1 MLFNLFFY
9 AFILIFLPIIEI
21 NCGKNLGP
29 VNLFFFFVR
38 TEAAE
43 YFVHC
48 CSSPLWDVGP
58 VLSFVF
64 LLFSC
69 IPWCPP
75 CSLLFETYF
84 TTCLF
89 SIQYYILWMW
99 RLVEKDCSFLLRT
112 RCWSQLLSI
121 FFDNSMKASDGIFF
135 LSLVYQCYI
144 AAWLLQ
150 QYMQNVFEM
159 VRGYFF
165 CRMFWNGLYV
175 AMGFMRQ
182 NWKIQAIPLV

>member
-1 MLFNLFFY
+1 M
-9 AFILIFLPIIEI
+9 
-21 NCGKNLGP
+21 
-29 VNLFFFFVR
+29 

-48 CSSPLWDVGP
+48 CSSPLWAVGP

-64 LLFSC
+64 LLFFC

-75 CSLLFETYF
+75 CSLLFETHF
-84 TTCLF
+84 KTCLF
-89 SIQYYILWMW
+89 STQYYILWMW
-99 RLVEKDCSFLLRT
+99 WLVEKDCSSLLRT

-121 FFDNSMKASDGIFF
+121 FSDNSMKTSDGIF
-135 LSLVYQCYI
+135 LTLVYQCYI
-144 AAWLLQ
+144 AAWLPQ

-165 CRMFWNGLYV
+165 CRIFWNGLYV
-175 AMGFMRQ
+175 AMDFMRQ

>member
-9 AFILIFLPIIEI
+9 TFILIFLPIIEI

-84 TTCLF
+84 ITCLF

-135 LSLVYQCYI
+135 FCLWCTS
-144 AAWLLQ
+144 ATLLLD
-150 QYMQNVFEM
+150 YFSNICKMYLKWCVDTFSAGCFEM
-159 VRGYFF
+159 
-165 CRMFWNGLYV
+165 
-175 AMGFMRQ
+175 AFM
-182 NWKIQAIPLV
+182 